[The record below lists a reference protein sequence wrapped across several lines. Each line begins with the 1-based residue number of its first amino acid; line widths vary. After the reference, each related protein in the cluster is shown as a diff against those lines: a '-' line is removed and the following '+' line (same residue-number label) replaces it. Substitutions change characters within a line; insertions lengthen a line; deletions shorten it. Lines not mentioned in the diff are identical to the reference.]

1 MTKTRANNQ
10 KNQLEISN
18 NKNTGKK
25 DLTSLAMKR
34 WGLNETQGEEGRVM
48 EHKESF
54 DAEVVETTGGDTN
67 LLDDDVSTEYN
78 NQRKKSLWKEGGS
91 QLD

>member
-54 DAEVVETTGGDTN
+54 DA
-67 LLDDDVSTEYN
+67 
-78 NQRKKSLWKEGGS
+78 
-91 QLD
+91 